1 MAKTVD
7 QFSTIE
13 EFRQNFNEVA
23 LDLGDVSGLRTTN
36 KDNLVDAM
44 NSLQDKAFFFQEF
57 IYTGSLNQ
65 IAFTGNDNF
74 QNELKFR
81 DNRIQVFVRD
91 EHLNESTD
99 YSISGNN
106 SDGTRTTITLIG
118 DYASGA
124 SKAVQANDIVT
135 IYSFTGSFEGVS
147 DQISAASRWS
157 LSDTNSIY
165 NNNSN
170 GVIIN
175 KNNTAPV
182 TTLESGYNFHVNGKS
197 FLADDVKVASGKSL
211 ESPTFTDGTMTI
223 NSGTLTGGV
232 NGTFSATVQAEHL
245 RSTDDLVVD
254 DDASIGGVLGVDG
267 DFDVNTNKFT
277 VAAATGNTVVAGTL
291 SVSGLTSLNGSV
303 DLGDADTDTI
313 TMTGKVDSDI
323 IPSAD
328 NSKDLGS
335 STAKFA
341 EAHATTFHGA
351 LSGNATT
358 ATSLETARTIGGVS
372 FDGSANIN
380 LPGVNIGGNQSTS
393 GNAATATA
401 LANPRNIGGV
411 EFDGSAN
418 INLPGVNI
426 GGNQNTSGN
435 AATATALETARTI
448 AGNSFNGT
456 ANISIDI
463 GDLANVH
470 PDSDS
475 PNSGQLLAW
484 NPDSLGSGQGAWEPE
499 DAGTTSTITEAGDKK
514 FYTETRGQT
523 TIEGLFNH
531 NNHVNISVDEI
542 NSLGDSNYQLRLT
555 AASQYGD
562 GDVKTYINT
571 KDGPGIDVDDTS
583 GLIKAD
589 VQNGLTVG
597 SNNTDKVELDYEI
610 ITSGSFSGTPS
621 GSGKAVGHLFFV
633 I

>member
-44 NSLQDKAFFFQEF
+44 NSLQDKAFFFQEY

-106 SDGTRTTITLIG
+106 ADGTRTTITLIG

-124 SKAVQANDIVT
+124 SKAVQANDVVT

-291 SVSGLTSLNGSV
+291 SVSGLTSLDGSV
-303 DLGDADTDTI
+303 DLGNATSDTI
-313 TMTGKVDSDI
+313 TMTGRVDSDI

-335 STAKFA
+335 STLKFA

-358 ATSLETARTIGGVS
+358 ATTLQNARTIGGVS

-380 LPGVNIGGNQSTS
+380 LPGVNAAGNQDTS

-401 LANPRNIGGV
+401 LATPRNIAGV
-411 EFDGSAN
+411 SFDGSAN
-418 INLPGVNI
+418 IDIAIGNLSNVTNSTPSSGQILAYDSDNNI
-426 GGNQNTSGN
+426 W
-435 AATATALETARTI
+435 ALE
-448 AGNSFNGT
+448 S
-456 ANISIDI
+456 
-463 GDLANVH
+463 
-470 PDSDS
+470 
-475 PNSGQLLAW
+475 Q
-484 NPDSLGSGQGAWEPE
+484 
-499 DAGTTSTITEAGDKK
+499 GTTSTIQEVGTRK
-514 FYTETRGQT
+514 FYTETRGDT
-523 TIEGLFNH
+523 TTQGSLVHSNH
-531 NNHVNISVDEI
+531 GNITVSEI
-542 NSLGDSNYQLRLT
+542 GSPGDAGYEIRFS
-555 AASQYGD
+555 AAAQYGD
-562 GDVKTYINT
+562 ANVTSYLQD
-571 KDGPGIDVDDTS
+571 KDGPGIAIDS
-583 GLIKAD
+583 NGKISAD

-597 SNNTDKVELDYEI
+597 SNDTDKVELDYEI

>member
-44 NSLQDKAFFFQEF
+44 NSLQDKAFFFQEY
-57 IYTGSLNQ
+57 IYTGTLNQ
-65 IAFTGNDNF
+65 IVFTGNDNF

-124 SKAVQANDIVT
+124 SKAVQANDVVT

-291 SVSGLTSLNGSV
+291 SVSGLTSLDGSV
-303 DLGDADTDTI
+303 DLGNATSDTI
-313 TMTGKVDSDI
+313 TMTGRVDSDI

-335 STAKFA
+335 STLKFA

-358 ATSLETARTIGGVS
+358 ATTLQNARTIGGVS

-380 LPGVNIGGNQSTS
+380 LPGVNAAGNQDTS

-401 LANPRNIGGV
+401 LATPRNIGGV
-411 EFDGSAN
+411 AFDGSAN
-418 INLPGVNI
+418 INLPGVNTT
-426 GGNQNTSGN
+426 GNQSTTGN
-435 AATATALETARTI
+435 AATATALATPRNI
-448 AGNSFNGT
+448 AGVSFDGS
-456 ANISIDI
+456 ANIDI
-463 GDLANVH
+463 AIGNLSNVTSSTPSSGQILAY
-470 PDSDS
+470 DSD
-475 PNSGQLLAW
+475 NNIWALEAQ
-484 NPDSLGSGQGAWEPE
+484 
-499 DAGTTSTITEAGDKK
+499 GTTSTIQEVGTRK
-514 FYTETRGQT
+514 FYTETRGDT
-523 TIEGLFNH
+523 TTKGSLVHSNH
-531 NNHVNISVDEI
+531 GNITVTESGNPGDAGYEI
-542 NSLGDSNYQLRLT
+542 RFTAAAQYGDSNVASYLDNT
-555 AASQYGD
+555 AAGAGLASSSGVLSVNTSNGVIKD
-562 GDVKTYINT
+562 GD
-571 KDGPGIDVDDTS
+571 D
-583 GLIKAD
+583 
-589 VQNGLTVG
+589 
-597 SNNTDKVELDYEI
+597 VELDYEV

>member
-44 NSLQDKAFFFQEF
+44 NSLQDKAFFFQEY
-57 IYTGSLNQ
+57 IYTGTLNQ
-65 IAFTGNDNF
+65 VVFTGNDNF

-124 SKAVQANDIVT
+124 SKAVQASDVVT

-175 KNNTAPV
+175 KNNTSPV

-223 NSGTLTGGV
+223 NSGSLTGGV

-267 DFDVNTNKFT
+267 DFDVNTDKFT
-277 VAAATGNTVVAGTL
+277 VASATGNTVVAGTL

-303 DLGDADTDTI
+303 DLGDATSDTI
-313 TMTGKVDSDI
+313 TMTGRVDSDI
-323 IPSAD
+323 IPSTD

-335 STAKFA
+335 STLKFA

-380 LPGVNIGGNQSTS
+380 LPGVNAAGNQDTS

-401 LANPRNIGGV
+401 LATPRNIGGV
-411 EFDGSAN
+411 AFDGSAN
-418 INLPGVNI
+418 INLPGVNAT
-426 GGNQNTSGN
+426 GNQDTSGN
-435 AATATALETARTI
+435 AATATALATPRNI
-448 AGNSFNGT
+448 AGVSFDGS
-456 ANISIDI
+456 ANIDI
-463 GDLANVH
+463 AIGNLSNVTSST
-470 PDSDS
+470 PS
-475 PNSGQLLAW
+475 SGQILAY
-484 NPDSLGSGQGAWEPE
+484 
-499 DAGTTSTITEAGDKK
+499 DADNSVWALESQGTTSTIQEVGTRK
-514 FYTETRGQT
+514 FYTETRGDT
-523 TIEGLFNH
+523 TTQGSLVHSNH
-531 NNHVNISVDEI
+531 GNITVSEI
-542 NSLGDSNYQLRLT
+542 GDPGDAGYEIRFTAAAQYGDSNVATYLDNT
-555 AASQYGD
+555 AAGAGLASSSGVLSVNTSNGVIKD
-562 GDVKTYINT
+562 GD
-571 KDGPGIDVDDTS
+571 D
-583 GLIKAD
+583 
-589 VQNGLTVG
+589 
-597 SNNTDKVELDYEI
+597 VELDYEV

-621 GSGKAVGHLFFV
+621 GTNKAVGHLFFV

>member
-57 IYTGSLNQ
+57 IYTGTLNQ

-124 SKAVQANDIVT
+124 SKAVQANDVVT

-223 NSGTLTGGV
+223 NSGTITGGI

-277 VAAATGNTVVAGTL
+277 VAAATGDTLVGGTL
-291 SVSGLTSLNGSV
+291 TVTGLSTLNGSV
-303 DLGDADTDTI
+303 DLGNDLNTDTV
-313 TMTGKVDSDI
+313 TFAAKLDSDI
-323 IPSAD
+323 IPSGSR
-328 NSKDLGS
+328 NLGS
-335 STAKFA
+335 STAVFDT
-341 EAHATTFHGA
+341 AHATTFHGA

-358 ATSLETARTIGGVS
+358 ATTLQNARE
-372 FDGSANIN
+372 
-380 LPGVNIGGNQSTS
+380 
-393 GNAATATA
+393 
-401 LANPRNIGGV
+401 IGGV
-411 EFDGSAN
+411 EFNGS
-418 INLPGVNI
+418 IDIDLPGVNTA
-426 GGNQNTSGN
+426 GNQNTSGN
-435 AATATALETARTI
+435 AATATKLATARTIGGVLFDGTGNINLPGVNTAGSQDTSGNAATADALSTSRNI

-456 ANISIDI
+456 ADIDIDI
-463 GDLANVH
+463 GDLANVTNAT
-470 PDSDS
+470 PTA
-475 PNSGQLLAW
+475 GQILAYDDDNNVW
-484 NPDSLGSGQGAWEPE
+484 ALESQ
-499 DAGTTSTITEAGDKK
+499 GTTSTIQEVGTRK
-514 FYTETRGQT
+514 FYTETRGDT
-523 TIEGLFNH
+523 TTKGSLVHSNH
-531 NNHVNISVDEI
+531 GNITVTESGNPGDAGYEI
-542 NSLGDSNYQLRLT
+542 RFTAAAQYGDSNVT
-555 AASQYGD
+555 
-562 GDVKTYINT
+562 TYLQD
-571 KDGPGIDVDDTS
+571 KDGPGIAIDNNGKIS
-583 GLIKAD
+583 AD

-597 SNNTDKVELDYEI
+597 SSDTDKVELDYEV

>member
-57 IYTGSLNQ
+57 IYTGTLNQ

-106 SDGTRTTITLIG
+106 ADGTRTTITLIG

-124 SKAVQANDIVT
+124 SKAVQANDVVT

-175 KNNTAPV
+175 KNNTSPV

-254 DDASIGGVLGVDG
+254 DDASIGGILGVDG

-291 SVSGLTSLNGSV
+291 SVSGLTSLDGSV
-303 DLGDADTDTI
+303 DLGDATSDTI
-313 TMTGKVDSDI
+313 TMTGRVDSDI

-335 STAKFA
+335 STLKFA

-358 ATSLETARTIGGVS
+358 ATTLQNAREIGGVS
-372 FDGSANIN
+372 FNGSADIN
-380 LPGVNIGGNQSTS
+380 LPGVNIAGNQSTS

-401 LANPRNIGGV
+401 LATPRNIGGV
-411 EFDGSAN
+411 SFDGSAS
-418 INLPGVNI
+418 INLPGVNAT
-426 GGNQNTSGN
+426 GNQDTSGN
-435 AATATALETARTI
+435 AATATALATARTI

-499 DAGTTSTITEAGDKK
+499 DAGTTNTITEAGDKK
-514 FYTETRGQT
+514 FYTETRGDTSTQGT
-523 TIEGLFNH
+523 LVHSNH
-531 NNHVNISVDEI
+531 GNITVTEI
-542 NSLGDSNYQLRLT
+542 GDPGDAGYEIRFTAAAQYGDSNVATYLNNT
-555 AASQYGD
+555 AAGAGLASSGGVLSVNTSNGVIKD
-562 GDVKTYINT
+562 GD
-571 KDGPGIDVDDTS
+571 D
-583 GLIKAD
+583 
-589 VQNGLTVG
+589 
-597 SNNTDKVELDYEI
+597 VELDYEV

-621 GSGKAVGHLFFV
+621 GTNKAVGHLFFV

>member
-44 NSLQDKAFFFQEF
+44 NSLQDKAFFFQEY
-57 IYTGSLNQ
+57 IYTGTLNQ
-65 IAFTGNDNF
+65 IVFTGNDNF
-74 QNELKFR
+74 SNELKFR

-124 SKAVQANDIVT
+124 SKAVQANDVVT

-291 SVSGLTSLNGSV
+291 SVSGLTSLDGSV
-303 DLGDADTDTI
+303 DLGNATSDTI
-313 TMTGKVDSDI
+313 TMTGRVDSDI

-335 STAKFA
+335 STLKFA

-358 ATSLETARTIGGVS
+358 ATTLQNARTIGGVS

-380 LPGVNIGGNQSTS
+380 LPGVNAAGNQDTS

-401 LANPRNIGGV
+401 LATPRNIGGV
-411 EFDGSAN
+411 AFDGSAN
-418 INLPGVNI
+418 INLPGVNTT
-426 GGNQNTSGN
+426 GNQSTTGN
-435 AATATALETARTI
+435 AATATALATPRNI
-448 AGNSFNGT
+448 AGVSFDGS
-456 ANISIDI
+456 ANIDI
-463 GDLANVH
+463 AIGNLSNVTSSTPSSGQILAY
-470 PDSDS
+470 DSD
-475 PNSGQLLAW
+475 NNIWALEAQ
-484 NPDSLGSGQGAWEPE
+484 
-499 DAGTTSTITEAGDKK
+499 GTTSTIQEVGTRK
-514 FYTETRGQT
+514 FYTETRGDT
-523 TIEGLFNH
+523 TTKGSLVHSNH
-531 NNHVNISVDEI
+531 GNITVTESGNPGDAGYEI
-542 NSLGDSNYQLRLT
+542 RFTAAAQYGDSNVASYLDNT
-555 AASQYGD
+555 AAGAGLASSSGVLSVNTSNGVIKD
-562 GDVKTYINT
+562 GD
-571 KDGPGIDVDDTS
+571 D
-583 GLIKAD
+583 
-589 VQNGLTVG
+589 
-597 SNNTDKVELDYEI
+597 VELDYEI

>member
-44 NSLQDKAFFFQEF
+44 NSLQDKAFFFQEY
-57 IYTGSLNQ
+57 IYTGTLNQ

-124 SKAVQANDIVT
+124 SKAVQANDVVT

-291 SVSGLTSLNGSV
+291 SVSGLTSLDGSV
-303 DLGDADTDTI
+303 DLGDATSDTI
-313 TMTGKVDSDI
+313 TMTGRVDSDI

-335 STAKFA
+335 STLKFA

-358 ATSLETARTIGGVS
+358 ATTLQNARTIGGVS

-380 LPGVNIGGNQSTS
+380 LPGVNAAGNQDTS

-401 LANPRNIGGV
+401 LATPRNIAGV
-411 EFDGSAN
+411 SFDGSAN
-418 INLPGVNI
+418 IDIAIGNLSNVTNSTPSSGQILAYDSDNNI
-426 GGNQNTSGN
+426 W
-435 AATATALETARTI
+435 ALE
-448 AGNSFNGT
+448 S
-456 ANISIDI
+456 
-463 GDLANVH
+463 
-470 PDSDS
+470 
-475 PNSGQLLAW
+475 Q
-484 NPDSLGSGQGAWEPE
+484 
-499 DAGTTSTITEAGDKK
+499 GTTSTIQEVGTRK
-514 FYTETRGQT
+514 FYTETRGDT
-523 TIEGLFNH
+523 TTQGSLVHSNH
-531 NNHVNISVDEI
+531 GNITVSEI
-542 NSLGDSNYQLRLT
+542 GSPGDAGYEIRFS
-555 AASQYGD
+555 AAAQYGD
-562 GDVKTYINT
+562 S
-571 KDGPGIDVDDTS
+571 DVDDRLDANAAGAGLASSSGVLSVNTS
-583 GLIKAD
+583 
-589 VQNGLTVG
+589 NGVKIDG
-597 SNNTDKVELDYEI
+597 DDVELDYEI

-621 GSGKAVGHLFFV
+621 GTNKAVGHLFFV

>member
-44 NSLQDKAFFFQEF
+44 NSLQDKAFFFQEY

-124 SKAVQANDIVT
+124 SKAVQANDVVT

-291 SVSGLTSLNGSV
+291 SVSGLTSLDGSV
-303 DLGDADTDTI
+303 DLGDATSDTI
-313 TMTGKVDSDI
+313 TMTGRVDSDI

-335 STAKFA
+335 STLKFA

-358 ATSLETARTIGGVS
+358 ATSLQTARTIGGVS

-380 LPGVNIGGNQSTS
+380 LPGVNAAGNQDTS

-401 LANPRNIGGV
+401 LATPRTIGGV
-411 EFDGSAN
+411 SFDGTAN
-418 INLPGVNI
+418 INLPGVNTA
-426 GGNQNTSGN
+426 GSQDTSGN
-435 AATATALETARTI
+435 AATATALATPRNI
-448 AGNSFNGT
+448 AGVSFDGS
-456 ANISIDI
+456 ANIDI
-463 GDLANVH
+463 AIGNLSNVTNATPSAGQILAYDDDNNVWALE
-470 PDSDS
+470 S
-475 PNSGQLLAW
+475 Q
-484 NPDSLGSGQGAWEPE
+484 
-499 DAGTTSTITEAGDKK
+499 GTTSTIQEVGTRK
-514 FYTETRGQT
+514 FYTETRGDTSTQGT
-523 TIEGLFNH
+523 LVH
-531 NNHVNISVDEI
+531 NNHGNITVSEI
-542 NSLGDSNYQLRLT
+542 GNPGDAGYEIRFT
-555 AASQYGD
+555 AAAQYGD
-562 GDVKTYINT
+562 N
-571 KDGPGIDVDDTS
+571 DVDDRIDENAAGAGLSSSNGVLSVNTS
-583 GLIKAD
+583 
-589 VQNGLTVG
+589 NGVKIDG
-597 SNNTDKVELDYEI
+597 DDVELDYEI

>member
-57 IYTGSLNQ
+57 IYTGTLNQ

-106 SDGTRTTITLIG
+106 ADGTRTTITLIG

-124 SKAVQANDIVT
+124 SKAVQANDVVT

-175 KNNTAPV
+175 KNNTSPV

-254 DDASIGGVLGVDG
+254 DDASIGGILGVDG

-291 SVSGLTSLNGSV
+291 SVSGLTSLDGSV
-303 DLGDADTDTI
+303 DLGDATSDTI
-313 TMTGKVDSDI
+313 TMTGRVDSDI

-335 STAKFA
+335 STLKFA

-358 ATSLETARTIGGVS
+358 ATSLQNARTIGGVS
-372 FDGSANIN
+372 FDGSADIN
-380 LPGVNIGGNQSTS
+380 LPGVNAAGNQSTS

-401 LANPRNIGGV
+401 LATPRNIGGV
-411 EFDGSAN
+411 AFDGSAN
-418 INLPGVNI
+418 INLPGVNTT
-426 GGNQNTSGN
+426 GNQSTTGN
-435 AATATALETARTI
+435 AATATALATPRNI
-448 AGNSFNGT
+448 AGVSFDGS
-456 ANISIDI
+456 ANIDI
-463 GDLANVH
+463 AIGNLSNVTSSTPSSGQILAY
-470 PDSDS
+470 DSDNNIWALES
-475 PNSGQLLAW
+475 Q
-484 NPDSLGSGQGAWEPE
+484 
-499 DAGTTSTITEAGDKK
+499 GTTSTIQEVGTRK
-514 FYTETRGQT
+514 FYTETRGDT
-523 TIEGLFNH
+523 TTQGSLVHSNH
-531 NNHVNISVDEI
+531 GNITVTEI
-542 NSLGDSNYQLRLT
+542 GDPGDAGYEIRFT
-555 AASQYGD
+555 AAAQYGD
-562 GDVKTYINT
+562 D
-571 KDGPGIDVDDTS
+571 DVDDRIDANAAGAGLASSNGVLSVNTS
-583 GLIKAD
+583 
-589 VQNGLTVG
+589 NGVKIDG
-597 SNNTDKVELDYEI
+597 DDVELDYEV

-621 GSGKAVGHLFFV
+621 GTNKAVGHLFFV